1 MLNMRTTRNGGANRW
16 RPGKRI
22 AIIGGGPGALSA
34 AIALTGEGFDVR
46 VYEKFPSVT
55 DRQGSHVL
63 LSSPVLAII
72 RSYGIDISDWNHRCE
87 MHFRNNRGRTRA
99 ILPFNEDVETKL
111 GIQGWFHGVTRSTI
125 FQQMYDL
132 LSPEVIITN
141 QEFTEYKEEDDSTIT
156 AYFKSG
162 LEVTCDVLIG
172 ADGLRSKVSA
182 QAFGDSDIFHTGTR
196 VWLGKCPWKEGLPTG
211 VAHLHH
217 SWQYQASWHP
227 MVNDGVRGIQWWAVE
242 ASYEGKPGPVTAEE
256 RKAHFT
262 NMLQD
267 FCDPIPELLIERT
280 NLEDVYC
287 WEVYNR
293 PSLKKW
299 SKGRAVCIGDAVH
312 PVSPY
317 AAYGMGMAIED
328 GYFIGKFLK
337 GVDLQD
343 EEQVTKGFEAF
354 EQQRVDYVNGNVE
367 FARGLG
373 TVFHRLPWPVAK
385 VRDLAYDYTP
395 ILASNLTKGYLESA
409 TKESMALTELHV
421 V

>member
-1 MLNMRTTRNGGANRW
+1 MTNTTRNVGQRW

-34 AIALTGEGFDVR
+34 AIALSSQDFDVR
-46 VYEKFPSVT
+46 VYERFSSIT

-72 RSYGIDISDWNHRCE
+72 RCYGIDIKDWNHRTE
-87 MHFRNNRGRTRA
+87 MHFNNYQGRTRA

-111 GIQGWFHGVTRSTI
+111 GILGWFHGVTRSVI
-125 FQQMYDL
+125 FQEMANL
-132 LSPEVIITN
+132 LDPNSIFVNE
-141 QEFTEYKEEDDSTIT
+141 EFTEYGESDDSTIT
-156 AYFKSG
+156 ASFKSG
-162 LEVTCDVLIG
+162 LEVTCDILIG

-182 QAFGDSDIFHTGTR
+182 QTFGSSGIFHTGTR
-196 VWLGKCPWKEGLPTG
+196 VWLGRCEWMDELPDG
-211 VAHLHH
+211 VSHLHH
-217 SWQYQASWHP
+217 NWQYQASWHP
-227 MVNDGVRGIQWWAVE
+227 MVNHGVREIQWWAVE

-256 RKAHFT
+256 RKAHFA
-262 NMLQD
+262 NMMQG
-267 FCDPIPELLIERT
+267 FCHPMPEILTRRT
-280 NLEDVYC
+280 ELENNVFC

-299 SKGRAVCIGDAVH
+299 SKGRVVCIGDAVH

-328 GYFIGKFLK
+328 GYFLGKFLN
-337 GVDLQD
+337 GVDLRD
-343 EEQVTKGFEAF
+343 SKQVAKGFDAF
-354 EQQRVDYVNGNVE
+354 EEQRVDYVNGNVE
-367 FARGLG
+367 FARSLG

-395 ILASNLTKGYLESA
+395 VLASNLTKGYLESA
-409 TKESMALTELHV
+409 EKECMALTELHV